1 VVIPADHIRSYLQ
14 AMSETHAPSSRPHQ
28 AGEYEIRLKGH
39 LAARWSDWFDGLT
52 LTREN
57 GGTTLLQ
64 GPVVDQAALHGLL
77 QKVRDT
83 GLPLV
88 SVTPV
93 EPDQPAEP
101 TTKP

>member
-1 VVIPADHIRSYLQ
+1 
-14 AMSETHAPSSRPHQ
+14 MSETQ
-28 AGEYEIRLKGH
+28 YEIRLQGH
-39 LAARWSDWFDGLT
+39 LASRWSGWFDGLT
-52 LTREN
+52 LTRED

-64 GPVVDQAALHGLL
+64 GSVTDQAALHGLL

-93 EPDQPAEP
+93 ENDRTDHPSPAQQGETP
-101 TTKP
+101 